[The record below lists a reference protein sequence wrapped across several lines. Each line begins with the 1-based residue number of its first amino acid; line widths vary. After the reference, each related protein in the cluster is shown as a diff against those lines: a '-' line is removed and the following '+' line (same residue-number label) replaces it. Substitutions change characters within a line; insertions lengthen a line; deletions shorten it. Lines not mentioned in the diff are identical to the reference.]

1 MPSCRPPQAE
11 SSSGGW
17 TVFAVLLCGLLLAG
31 CKGMGGKGLFDREYP
46 RPTDVTDAQVIE
58 RFNRRAGQMSRLWS
72 RLEIELRWRDERG
85 ESRFE
90 RGEGTLVL
98 ADADKLAADIG
109 KAGQTG
115 FWLGANADRYWIVNA
130 QADPRMAYVGRSA
143 RFTPEKFAL
152 LTDFAMPIAPGDF
165 ARLLGLHP
173 VTAPTVAA
181 SVPSSQPVGDLFRV
195 DWDTSKAAWVFKQV
209 SDTDGRQWWTW
220 FRQTDGL
227 VERVEL
233 HDGEGATVLVA
244 ELTHPQRVRTKG
256 LSDSKDWPYLASQ
269 VKVRLTRI
277 NARMTLSLSDPR
289 GGDEEGRIKD
299 RLFDP
304 AFIIERHFKVDP
316 RRIVDL
322 DQ

>member
-1 MPSCRPPQAE
+1 M
-11 SSSGGW
+11 
-17 TVFAVLLCGLLLAG
+17 TN
-31 CKGMGGKGLFDREYP
+31 
-46 RPTDVTDAQVIE
+46 AQVIE
-58 RFNRRAGQMSRLWS
+58 RFNWRAGQMTRLWS
-72 RLEIELRWRDERG
+72 RLEIVLRWRDERG

-115 FWLGANADRYWIVNA
+115 FWLGADADRYWIVNA
-130 QADPRMAYVGRSA
+130 QADPRLAYVGRHA
-143 RFTPEKFAL
+143 RFSPDKFAL
-152 LTDFAMPIAPGDF
+152 LTDFALPITPGDF
-165 ARLLGLHP
+165 ARVMGLHP
-173 VTAPTVAA
+173 VTVSPAAA
-181 SVPSSQPVGDLFRV
+181 SASSSQPVGDLLRI
-195 DWDTSKAAWVFKQV
+195 DWDTSKAAWVLKTV
-209 SDTDGRQWWTW
+209 SGADGRQWWTW
-220 FRQTDGL
+220 FRQADGL

-233 HDGEGATVLVA
+233 HDVQGVTLLVS

-256 LSDSKDWPYLASQ
+256 LSDSQDWPYLASQ
-269 VKVRLTRI
+269 VKVRLTQL

-316 RRIVDL
+316 RHIVDL